1 MAPLKHASFWDD
13 VDVDVDDDT
22 VIVVDLVPVGKV
34 DVRREESMFC
44 FFKSGFRF
52 NFAKGGLVIHVALMD
67 ALVSPSLSSLS
78 ESQSCDF
85 LTTFGC
91 AGGFL

>member
-1 MAPLKHASFWDD
+1 MAPLKHASFRDD
-13 VDVDVDDDT
+13 EDMDVDVDDDT
-22 VIVVDLVPVGKV
+22 VLITFVGLVPVGKV
-34 DVRREESMFC
+34 DVRREESIFC

-52 NFAKGGLVIHVALMD
+52 KVAIGGLVVID
-67 ALVSPSLSSLS
+67 ALISSSLSLLS

-85 LTTFGC
+85 LTTLGC

>member
-1 MAPLKHASFWDD
+1 M
-13 VDVDVDDDT
+13 DVDVDDDT
-22 VIVVDLVPVGKV
+22 VLIPVVDLVPVGKV

-52 NFAKGGLVIHVALMD
+52 KVAKGGLAVDVVVMD
-67 ALVSPSLSSLS
+67 ALFSPPLSSLS

-85 LTTFGC
+85 LTTLGC